1 MSWYDELSWME
12 KYRFPLYPQNKSVIE
27 CLEEWMSDYNQNLQ
41 TYVKFLSQAD
51 VEKIS
56 WYTQN
61 LRNAHNSYLQGEY
74 AKAFTLFDETMEKIK
89 DNFPTVYV
97 GRQEDNIEYVI
108 PYYRICTGN
117 KPFAYKDC
125 LHIPYSK
132 RYLASTNRFSAPGMP
147 CSYMASNE
155 RIAWCECG
163 MPDVYQLA
171 TFNARERTKKLIRLD
186 INPLD
191 IRSRICDGR
200 PDVEKK
206 ATELCY
212 ILPLMAACS
221 VVAMNKGMAFEEAYI
236 IPQMLMAWIKT
247 CTDYVGVRYRSDAD
261 NVFVQDYGGYNIAM
275 PAIAP
280 DETGYSTELMRIF
293 KEEDAK
299 VENKNSVELFIKTYK
314 RQMEDLDA
322 YRERTRRAMQQT
334 MNMELVNNIY
344 REILGTCD
352 IFDILLNTYK
362 KGANKEKYA
371 ITVAISRIQVWC
383 KLCFDEINE
392 NFVKVKGNSANSE
405 NDIKEA
411 EIIIRDF
418 NYCVLRFARSIRF
431 PY

>member
-12 KYRFPLYPQNKSVIE
+12 KYRFPLYPQDKSVIE
-27 CLEEWMSDYNQNLQ
+27 CLEEWMLDYNQNLQ

-51 VEKIS
+51 VEKIT

-74 AKAFTLFDETMEKIK
+74 AKAFTLFNETMEKIK
-89 DNFPTVYV
+89 DNLPTVYV
-97 GRQEDNIEYVI
+97 GRQEDNIENVI

-117 KPFAYKDC
+117 RPFAYKDC

-206 ATELCY
+206 ATELY
-212 ILPLMAACS
+212 IAAHGS
-221 VVAMNKGMAFEEAYI
+221 LF
-236 IPQMLMAWIKT
+236 
-247 CTDYVGVRYRSDAD
+247 
-261 NVFVQDYGGYNIAM
+261 GGC
-275 PAIAP
+275 
-280 DETGYSTELMRIF
+280 DE
-293 KEEDAK
+293 
-299 VENKNSVELFIKTYK
+299 
-314 RQMEDLDA
+314 
-322 YRERTRRAMQQT
+322 
-334 MNMELVNNIY
+334 
-344 REILGTCD
+344 
-352 IFDILLNTYK
+352 
-362 KGANKEKYA
+362 
-371 ITVAISRIQVWC
+371 
-383 KLCFDEINE
+383 
-392 NFVKVKGNSANSE
+392 
-405 NDIKEA
+405 
-411 EIIIRDF
+411 
-418 NYCVLRFARSIRF
+418 
-431 PY
+431 